1 MANLPESATWE
12 AGVYQIETT
21 DPVQGGVNGVTN
33 TPLKQLVNRTAYLKT
48 QTDLIPGIAGDLF
61 DINEYIG
68 LTRGSTALV
77 RHGVVTGRHSAAGV
91 PNFITFAQGAGT
103 VGSPHVYT
111 IHASTSEPLI
121 VTPSGGYRGEGAV
134 TFYIRR
140 TTNVTLNLTNNLE
153 QLIVARWNE
162 TTNTHN
168 FFLTTNEGYT
178 IGYSFP
184 SSPTNGEYFYHLG
197 EERMY
202 LRGSG
207 QWAAVND
214 VILASS
220 VPNSALPA
228 SQVNFAKT
236 IRIGIKDL
244 YGRTT
249 VPAGTIHTFAGPVAN
264 IPPGYLLANGASVS
278 KTVYADLYA
287 AIGDTY
293 GAGSS
298 NFNLPDLRGEF
309 LRGLDNSRGIDSGRT
324 LGSAQA
330 DELKSHFHTIWRG
343 NNTATVLNSSADST
357 FGPNTG
363 DTAVQTA
370 NTGGSETRPRNIA
383 MNFII
388 KF

>member
-1 MANLPESATWE
+1 MANLPETAQWE

-33 TPLKQLVNRTAYLKT
+33 TPLKQLVNRTAYLKQ
-48 QTDLIPGIAGDLF
+48 QTDVIPGLAGDLF
-61 DINEYIG
+61 DVNEYIS
-68 LTRGSTALV
+68 LTRGATALV
-77 RHGVVTGRHSAAGV
+77 KHGVVTGRHTSNNI

-111 IHASTSEPLI
+111 IHASASEPLI
-121 VTPSGGYRGEGAV
+121 ITPSGGFRGEGATV
-134 TFYIRR
+134 FWIRR

-162 TTNTHN
+162 NTNQAQ
-168 FFLTTNEGYT
+168 FFLTENVGYT
-178 IGYSFP
+178 IGYAFP

-197 EERMY
+197 DERMY

-220 VPNSALPA
+220 TPNSALPA
-228 SQVNFAKT
+228 SQLNFAKT

-244 YGRTT
+244 YGRTS
-249 VPAGTIHTFAGPVAN
+249 VPAGTVHAFAGTVAN
-264 IPPGYLLANGASVS
+264 IPPGYLLANGAAVS

-287 AIGDTY
+287 AIAGTY
-293 GAGSS
+293 GEGLTM
-298 NFNLPDLRGEF
+298 FNLPDLRGEF
-309 LRGLDNSRGIDSGRT
+309 IRGLDNSRGIDTGRT
-324 LGSAQA
+324 LGSFQ
-330 DELKSHFHTIWRG
+330 D
-343 NNTATVLNSSADST
+343 TVLVQS
-357 FGPNTG
+357 GTG
-363 DTAVQTA
+363 AS
-370 NTGGSETRPRNIA
+370 GFPRNIA